1 MLIKAKICVEKSSD
15 RTEISLHKRGIKKKQ
30 EGKKK
35 SKWRTLSAS
44 MQLIYS
50 DIPTTSQIPIGDHSL
65 LKLLLEDLP
74 NNWNQ
79 SP

>member
-1 MLIKAKICVEKSSD
+1 MRV
-15 RTEISLHKRGIKKKQ
+15 
-30 EGKKK
+30 KK
-35 SKWRTLSAS
+35 SKGRTLFAS

-79 SP
+79 SQ